1 MLEELNVVAQ
11 KESNAEI
18 PNLPCPNCGVNFL
31 TEGFYNY
38 CTETASLREDNY
50 TQVVNDRLCIDH
62 DEHGHETVDT
72 TNATWKPAAGT
83 VTKSCLRC
91 FTSSE
96 A

>member
-18 PNLPCPNCGVNFL
+18 PNLPCPNCGVNLL

-62 DEHGHETVDT
+62 DEHGHETVDHECDME
-72 TNATWKPAAGT
+72 A
-83 VTKSCLRC
+83 RC
-91 FTSSE
+91 RNCDE
-96 A
+96 ELP